1 MRAPTVGLSR
11 PLLIAAAN
19 GHLPCVSALLK
30 AGAPVDDANKYG
42 ASALLAAAANGHHY
56 VVKSLLEANA
66 DSRIRDKEGRS
77 ALWLAAKAALN
88 QGIAQRSA
96 QAGSAGHLRYV
107 SS

>member
-1 MRAPTVGLSR
+1 M
-11 PLLIAAAN
+11 
-19 GHLPCVSALLK
+19 K
-30 AGAPVDDANKYG
+30 AGAPVDDENKYG

-56 VVKSLLEANA
+56 VVKSLWEANA
-66 DSRIRDKEGRS
+66 DSLIRDKEGRS